1 MRVQTFVAALFAV
14 SLVFASAN
22 AHADPKPAGGAA
34 AAAAADAEKKAADL
48 KADGDR
54 LLSDKKFVEALDAY
68 DKSFALVPNPALHFN
83 RGRAL
88 QFLARYPEALAYLE
102 RFMKEASDDL
112 KSKVPGLADLVKEV
126 SGKVATLDLTAN
138 VSGGRILVGGK
149 DVGQTPMSSPLRVNA
164 GKTVI
169 EVIADGYFPFKKEVD
184 LGGNATTKLDA
195 QLASRDSFGFLVV
208 KSTIASSSVS
218 IDGKSIGLVPAEAAL
233 SAGTHPV
240 VVSHEGYDDAATQ
253 VVLKAGERKE
263 LLLDPVKGTPVTGK
277 WWFWTIIGVVAIGGA
292 TAATVIAL
300 TTERAAPTGDFSP
313 GKVGF

>member
-1 MRVQTFVAALFAV
+1 MRHLVHQDQAGSAGERRVALEV
-14 SLVFASAN
+14 LLVLR
-22 AHADPKPAGGAA
+22 P
-34 AAAAADAEKKAADL
+34 
-48 KADGDR
+48 
-54 LLSDKKFVEALDAY
+54 
-68 DKSFALVPNPALHFN
+68 
-83 RGRAL
+83 RGR
-88 QFLARYPEALAYLE
+88 
-102 RFMKEASDDL
+102 SD
-112 KSKVPGLADLVKEV
+112 
-126 SGKVATLDLTAN
+126 
-138 VSGGRILVGGK
+138 R
-149 DVGQTPMSSPLRVNA
+149 
-164 GKTVI
+164 
-169 EVIADGYFPFKKEVD
+169 
-184 LGGNATTKLDA
+184 A

-300 TTERAAPTGDFSP
+300 GTAVNDATYLKALQDALPPVVAQVRPGLVLYVAGADPATDDMVGDWNITAEGMLARDRFVVELLRPSGAPIPLAVVLGGGYGGNAWRYTARFLGWLAS
-313 GKVGF
+313 GKVVEPPSNTDMLLRRAEELHRILHDGARRLPPALTSIPTVPPAAVPR